1 MQSWGDDDCVAVNM
15 NVSCSPW
22 LARTSER
29 ATASC
34 APPRRG
40 VSLDA
45 RGDTATF
52 THRHK
57 ARPLVNLIGREKER
71 IKKGENNSHLAAAAV
86 MVPLSVLGGWG
97 VVEPA
102 ASPKTSEKGWRERK
116 KYDYLFISLWKH
128 PQCLAPESGE
138 ILWLPLLLLF
148 PPSSYTG
155 ALRHSLECR
164 VEEVEVVAVRWWE
177 IRTFNAS
184 FSLRSLVSSSQS
196 RP

>member
-86 MVPLSVLGGWG
+86 MVPLSVLGVWG

-102 ASPKTSEKGWRERK
+102 ASPKTSEKGWREREK
-116 KYDYLFISLWKH
+116 IRLFIY
-128 PQCLAPESGE
+128 
-138 ILWLPLLLLF
+138 F
-148 PPSSYTG
+148 
-155 ALRHSLECR
+155 SLETSAMFGTRERRNTVAPVAVVVSPLFLHRRASPQPR
-164 VEEVEVVAVRWWE
+164 VQGGGGGGGGGEVVGNSDV
-177 IRTFNAS
+177 
-184 FSLRSLVSSSQS
+184 
-196 RP
+196 